1 MTNHTLQVDSL
12 TMGMT
17 IDKVTLTKGN
27 VLEALEKI
35 SEIPEQVKAEMREVI
50 EETVINKLQDLI
62 DIPWAESF
70 LEWLPELIELLKKL
84 H

>member
-62 DIPWAESF
+62 DIPWSESF